1 MITGIRID
9 EDGTLTVVTIDNT
22 SITGIAAGIRLQVG
36 CEVFDLLRFPD
47 RIDMWLDDEGL
58 YRANVN
64 PVASAIGHL
73 HETADVI
80 CGPVLFLSS
89 NGDGDTLS
97 LTDEQRA
104 DIGLWFRYVTTIRAT
119 A

>member
-9 EDGTLTVVTIDNT
+9 EDGTLTVVTLDNT
-22 SITGIAAGIRLQVG
+22 SITDIAAGIRKQVG
-36 CEVFDLLRFPD
+36 CEVFDLLRLPD
-47 RIDMWLDDEGL
+47 RIDMWIDDEGL
-58 YRANVN
+58 YRANIN

-89 NGDGDTLS
+89 NGDALS
-97 LTDEQRA
+97 LTDEQRG
-104 DIGLWFRYVTTIRAT
+104 DIALWFRYVTTIRKT